1 ADGLAQQLRA
11 GFETVLPLA
20 ARHLAAA
27 PAAPLRVLVA
37 HHADPATGRARPA
50 YTALTALLRT
60 LVLEHSGF
68 SGLTVHLDAD
78 PADGARLLVDELL
91 GADEGEVRL
100 TGGRRETLE
109 YEEYAPEPAGPPAP
123 TGRARTYLITGGAG
137 RIGATVARHL
147 AVTHRADIVLCGRRP
162 ADAAVADLLRELT
175 ATGVEAMYHPADV
188 GDRDQVRELV
198 TAVRQRFGAL
208 HGVVHAAGVTR
219 DALAVRKTPDDA
231 AAVLAPKVWGAV
243 HLDEATRDEPLDFLA
258 LFSSVAASTGNLG
271 QADYTFANAFLDA
284 FAEERTALHTAGL
297 RPGRTVSMAWP
308 LWADSGLAVPEASRT
323 LMAQHSGMVPLPAAD
338 ALRAFDTFLAG
349 AEPRPGVVAYHPGL
363 RRTSEARKAGETEAA
378 AGGVPT
384 AARSATGAPAG
395 ASAASAGSVEQ
406 ELRSLAAG
414 FLMVPDDDVDLS
426 TNLMELGF
434 DSISL
439 TELITRVNARYGLDL
454 LPTVLFEAPTLE
466 ALADR
471 LVRDH
476 PDIGRTPD
484 APDAPDA
491 PGAPVVPAASV
502 APTPAADGDPGHVP
516 VRAQQPSPPAPEP
529 APAGKP
535 PVATGA
541 TGTPIAV
548 IGMAGRFPG
557 ADDLAALW
565 AVVAAG
571 EDRIGPVPA
580 DRPDLLADPRMKDV
594 RAGFLDRVAEFD
606 ATAFGISPREAGFM
620 DPQQRH
626 FLEVTWEALQDAG
639 RRPGELAGTATGVFV
654 GVATGDYNELMASR
668 SGASEAHMATGVAHA
683 VLANRVSHLLD
694 LRGPSEALD
703 TACSSSLVAVHHAV
717 RALRDGD
724 CDLAVA
730 GGVNLTLSPALY
742 DTFTRAGMLSAQGR
756 CASFDDSA
764 DGYVR
769 GEGVGA
775 VVLKPLHRAL
785 EDGDPVR
792 AVILGSAVN
801 HGGRSPSLT
810 APNPQSQAQVVVD
823 AVRAA
828 GVDPRTIGYV
838 QAHGTG
844 TALGD
849 PVEIEGLKQAYARL
863 YEERNLPAPA
873 APHLAVGSVKTNI
886 GHLEAAA
893 GIAGLLTTVLAM
905 DYGLVPPNPHLRRPN
920 RHLRLDGTPLAL
932 ADGTARPWAPVP
944 DESGRPVRRAGVSSF
959 GFGGSNA
966 HVVLQ
971 TGGLPR
977 GGTAP
982 VTADGP
988 FVVPLS
994 ARDEQTLADY
1004 RSRLADAL
1012 DRDPDL
1018 RLDQVAHTLQA
1029 GREEL
1034 PHRLAVVVSDRAG
1047 LIAALRDTGSTTVYR
1062 GVVTGRAADGPTGA
1076 GPADLAAAW
1085 CTGHAVD
1092 WDAFWPVPPGRVS
1105 LPVPGFTR
1113 TAHWFP
1119 RAADDAPAGTASGS
1133 VTA

>member
-1 ADGLAQQLRA
+1 
-11 GFETVLPLA
+11 
-20 ARHLAAA
+20 
-27 PAAPLRVLVA
+27 
-37 HHADPATGRARPA
+37 HADPATGRARPA

-60 LVLEHSGF
+60 LALEHSGF

-349 AEPRPGVVAYHPGL
+349 AEPRPGVVAYDPGL
-363 RRTSEARKAGETEAA
+363 RRMSEARRAGETGAA

-414 FLMVPDDDVDLS
+414 FLMVSDDDVDLS

-466 ALADR
+466 ALAER

-484 APDAPDA
+484 APDAP
-491 PGAPVVPAASV
+491 GAPAVPAASV
-502 APTPAADGDPGHVP
+502 APTPAADGGPGHVP
-516 VRAQQPSPPAPEP
+516 VRAQQPPPPAPEP
-529 APAGKP
+529 APAENP
-535 PVATGA
+535 PVSAGA

-557 ADDLAALW
+557 ADDL
-565 AVVAAG
+565 
-571 EDRIGPVPA
+571 
-580 DRPDLLADPRMKDV
+580 
-594 RAGFLDRVAEFD
+594 
-606 ATAFGISPREAGFM
+606 TA
-620 DPQQRH
+620 
-626 FLEVTWEALQDAG
+626 
-639 RRPGELAGTATGVFV
+639 
-654 GVATGDYNELMASR
+654 
-668 SGASEAHMATGVAHA
+668 
-683 VLANRVSHLLD
+683 
-694 LRGPSEALD
+694 
-703 TACSSSLVAVHHAV
+703 
-717 RALRDGD
+717 
-724 CDLAVA
+724 
-730 GGVNLTLSPALY
+730 
-742 DTFTRAGMLSAQGR
+742 
-756 CASFDDSA
+756 
-764 DGYVR
+764 
-769 GEGVGA
+769 
-775 VVLKPLHRAL
+775 
-785 EDGDPVR
+785 
-792 AVILGSAVN
+792 
-801 HGGRSPSLT
+801 
-810 APNPQSQAQVVVD
+810 
-823 AVRAA
+823 
-828 GVDPRTIGYV
+828 
-838 QAHGTG
+838 
-844 TALGD
+844 
-849 PVEIEGLKQAYARL
+849 
-863 YEERNLPAPA
+863 
-873 APHLAVGSVKTNI
+873 
-886 GHLEAAA
+886 
-893 GIAGLLTTVLAM
+893 
-905 DYGLVPPNPHLRRPN
+905 
-920 RHLRLDGTPLAL
+920 
-932 ADGTARPWAPVP
+932 
-944 DESGRPVRRAGVSSF
+944 
-959 GFGGSNA
+959 
-966 HVVLQ
+966 
-971 TGGLPR
+971 
-977 GGTAP
+977 
-982 VTADGP
+982 
-988 FVVPLS
+988 
-994 ARDEQTLADY
+994 
-1004 RSRLADAL
+1004 
-1012 DRDPDL
+1012 
-1018 RLDQVAHTLQA
+1018 
-1029 GREEL
+1029 
-1034 PHRLAVVVSDRAG
+1034 
-1047 LIAALRDTGSTTVYR
+1047 
-1062 GVVTGRAADGPTGA
+1062 
-1076 GPADLAAAW
+1076 
-1085 CTGHAVD
+1085 
-1092 WDAFWPVPPGRVS
+1092 
-1105 LPVPGFTR
+1105 
-1113 TAHWFP
+1113 
-1119 RAADDAPAGTASGS
+1119 
-1133 VTA
+1133 